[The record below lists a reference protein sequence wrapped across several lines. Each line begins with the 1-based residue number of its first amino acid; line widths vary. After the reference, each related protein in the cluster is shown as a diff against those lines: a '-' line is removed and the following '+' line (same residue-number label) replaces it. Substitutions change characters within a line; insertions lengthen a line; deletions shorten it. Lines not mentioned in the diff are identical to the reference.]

1 MKKRHNYSRTD
12 RVSQQV
18 HEIVASLLLLDVKDP
33 RVEGVQITA
42 VEVTG
47 DLQIANVYFVML
59 QGDGKPRP
67 EVFEGLESVSGYLR
81 KELGNQIRMRYTP
94 ELRFV
99 FDESI
104 ERGRRMEELLGEL
117 EIPDRDETD
126 RDDTDGGDDD

>member
-18 HEIVASLLLLDVKDP
+18 HEIVASLLLKEVKDP
-33 RVEGVQITA
+33 RVKGVEVTA

-59 QGDGKPRP
+59 EEEGEPGKD
-67 EVFEGLESVSGYLR
+67 VYDGLESVSGFLR
-81 KELGNQIRMRYTP
+81 SELGNQIRMRYTP

-99 FDESI
+99 YDESI
-104 ERGRRMEELLGEL
+104 ERGRRMEKLLDGL
-117 EIPDRDETD
+117 DIPDREETEEES
-126 RDDTDGGDDD
+126 DD